1 MWKESSP
8 DEDSSLIARCQEG
21 DSLAFEELVRKYQQS
36 VTNLAYHY
44 IGHKDDVEDVAQ
56 KIFVKIFFS
65 LPKFDIKRPFFPWL
79 YRIAINQC
87 YDELRQIRRRR
98 TYTFSELNLEDSNSI
113 EKLIGQTE
121 PSVRSDEERAELQ
134 ALLSKILGQLPD
146 QQRKVIIMRDIEA
159 IPYVEI
165 AGILK
170 CTEQAARLKVFRA
183 RNRLKKILEKVL
195 PKSQSKT
202 QL

>member
-1 MWKESSP
+1 VWKESSP

-36 VTNLAYHY
+36 VTNLVYHY
-44 IGHKDDVEDVAQ
+44 IGHKEDVEDVAQ
-56 KIFVKIFFS
+56 KIFVKIYFS

-79 YRIAINQC
+79 YRVAINQC

-134 ALLSKILGQLPD
+134 ALLSKLLGQLPD
-146 QQRKVIIMRDIEA
+146 HQRRVIILRDIEE
-159 IPYVEI
+159 IPYIEI

-195 PKSQSKT
+195 LKKQ
-202 QL
+202 

>member
-21 DSLAFEELVRKYQQS
+21 DPLAFEELVRKYQKS
-36 VTNLAYHY
+36 ITNLVYHY
-44 IGHKDDVEDVAQ
+44 IGHKGDVEDIAQ
-56 KIFVKIFFS
+56 KIFVKIYFS
-65 LPKFDIKRPFFPWL
+65 LPKFDNKRPFFPWL

-113 EKLIGQTE
+113 EKLIVRAE
-121 PSVRSDEERAELQ
+121 LSVRSDEERTELQ
-134 ALLSKILGQLPD
+134 ALLSKILDQLPD
-146 QQRKVIIMRDIEA
+146 HQRKVIILRDIEA

-195 PKSQSKT
+195 PKKQ
-202 QL
+202 